1 MTEQILATISQK
13 IVTGDLMALEGA
25 IRAALDSGTDPAII
39 MNEGLIPGMTRV
51 GELFECKEYFLP
63 EVLFSARAMKAAME
77 ILQPLLVRQGF
88 EARGKVV
95 LGTVQ
100 GDLHDIGKNVVK
112 ITLQGAG
119 FETHDLGNDVSPEV
133 FVDMLK
139 ETGAKVLGMSAL
151 LTTTRRVM
159 KTTIE
164 RLEQEGLRKNVTVLI
179 GGAAVTERYASEI
192 GADGWAKDAAAAVRR
207 VKEFLRLQ

>member
-1 MTEQILATISQK
+1 
-13 IVTGDLMALEGA
+13 
-25 IRAALDSGTDPAII
+25 
-39 MNEGLIPGMTRV
+39 MNEGLIHGMASV
-51 GELFECKEYFLP
+51 GELFETKEYFLP
-63 EVLFSARAMKAAME
+63 EVLYSARAMKAALE
-77 ILQPLLVRQGF
+77 ILHPLLARSGF
-88 EARGKVV
+88 ESRGKVV

-119 FETHDLGNDVSPEV
+119 FETHDLGADVSPEA

-151 LTTTRRVM
+151 LTTTRRTM

-164 RLEQEGLRKNVTVLI
+164 RLKEEGLRKDVVVLI
-179 GGAAVTERYASEI
+179 GGAAVTERYAAEI
-192 GADGWAKDAAAAVRR
+192 GADGWAKDAAAAVKR
-207 VKEFLRLQ
+207 VKQFLYLE